1 MIGDAVIQA
10 DIVADLLAFGTLT
23 ALLKTTAEV
32 REDQYQGTI
41 FGYPAVRVAILNQ
54 TYIPDREHCDHA
66 LLAFGVRCYV
76 EDASSKNADVLA
88 AIVNTRLHLRNF
100 HGTGW
105 VSWFRSQGLIGALRV
120 DERLWRAEA
129 LFGGTVYP
137 TSAP

>member
-10 DIVADLLAFGTLT
+10 DIVADLLAFNTLT
-23 ALLKTTAEV
+23 AMLKTALEI
-32 REDQYQGTI
+32 REDQYQGTL

-54 TYIPDREHCDHA
+54 TYIPDRDQCDHA
-66 LLAFGVRCYV
+66 ILAFAVRCYI
-76 EDASSKNADVLA
+76 EDSSSKNADLLA
-88 AIVNTRLHLRNF
+88 AVVNTRLHKRNF

-105 VSWFRSQGLIGALRV
+105 YSWFRSQGLVGALRV

-137 TSAP
+137 TSNP